1 MENKRTVLWRMASTG
16 VLAALL
22 GLAAA
27 QQTAQFTGR
36 IADSRGG
43 RALAAA
49 VIVSD
54 AAGETIE
61 IEGDHPHAQYL
72 QKRWCYAD
80 GQFRLPSGVR
90 GANIEIRRGLE
101 TLPLRQPIDAGASE
115 QTFGLERWIEM
126 RDGGYLSGDSHVHL
140 LTPAQCHL
148 QMRAEDVA
156 VLNLLVG
163 DFTNDTATFS
173 GKLDAVSTPD
183 HSVYVGQEFRD
194 WQQGHLCLLGLR
206 KLIEPIQP
214 FGGIFQKTANRHL
227 HLATAARE
235 ARAQGAVV
243 NWAHF
248 GNLPGTES
256 PIDIALGLIDA
267 VELITYDDPTGP
279 PPHWEPWRMERPAG
293 LPPLPLL
300 PGLDLYYHY
309 LNAGFR
315 LPLAAGT
322 DKMSEGI
329 PVGSSRFYARVGKDQ
344 TYAAWLKALQ
354 AGNGFITN
362 GPLVTFEAD
371 GQESGAAVEF
381 HEPRT
386 VTARATAQS
395 IHPFTRLQIIVN
407 GEAAATSAAPT
418 RSAAGIYEA
427 KIEARIDLDDSAWVA
442 ARVSEP
448 SREGKL
454 ILPRDLTVFAHS
466 NPVYFLRDGAK
477 VRRQESIDHL
487 MLYLRYSDRWFR
499 TAARFETEST
509 RQEAIQAAEQA
520 LEYYRSL

>member
-1 MENKRTVLWRMASTG
+1 MENKRTLQWRIASTG
-16 VLAALL
+16 VLAVLL

-27 QQTAQFTGR
+27 QQAARFTGR
-36 IADSRGG
+36 IVDSRSG

-49 VIVSD
+49 VIVQN
-54 AAGETIE
+54 AAGETVE
-61 IEGDHPHAQYL
+61 IEGEHPHAHYL

-80 GQFRLPSGVR
+80 GQFVLPAGVR
-90 GANIEIRRGLE
+90 GATVEIRRGLE
-101 TLPLRQPIDAGASE
+101 ILPIRQPLDTASSE
-115 QTFGLERWIEM
+115 QTFRLDRWIEM
-126 RDGGYLSGDSHVHL
+126 RDRGFLSGDSHVHL

-163 DFTNDTATFS
+163 DFTNDIDTFS
-173 GKLDAVSTPD
+173 GKLDAVSSLD
-183 HSVYVGQEFRD
+183 ASVYVGQEFRD

-214 FGGIFQKTANRHL
+214 FGGIFQKTTNRHL
-227 HLATAARE
+227 HLAPAARE

-279 PPHWEPWRMERPAG
+279 PPHWEPWRMERPAD

-300 PGLDLYYHY
+300 PGLELYYHY

-329 PVGSSRFYARVGKDQ
+329 PVGSSRFYARVGNVQ

-362 GPLVTFEAD
+362 GPLLTFEAD
-371 GQESGAAVEF
+371 GRESGAVVEF
-381 HEPRT
+381 HDSRT

-407 GEAAATSAAPT
+407 GEAAATSTAPA
-418 RSAAGIYEA
+418 RNSKGIYEA
-427 KIEARIDLDDSAWVA
+427 KVEARIDLDHSVWVA

-448 SREGKL
+448 DREGKL

-466 NPVYFLRDGAK
+466 DPVYFLRDGAK

-509 RQEAIQAAEQA
+509 RREAIQAAEQA